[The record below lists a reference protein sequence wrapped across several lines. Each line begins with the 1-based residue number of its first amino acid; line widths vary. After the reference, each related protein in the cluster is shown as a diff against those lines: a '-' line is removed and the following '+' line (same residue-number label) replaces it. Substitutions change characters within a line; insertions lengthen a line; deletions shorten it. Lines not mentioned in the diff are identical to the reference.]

1 MSDSMMMTMVQ
12 SWDSEPDIANM
23 SKSDI
28 LRGIIT
34 DKLSTAARE
43 ILSVVERTVADYEE
57 EAAGFRQEL
66 DRQRRLLEL
75 LQPEIKQEADDQQ
88 LFSICEDGGGPL
100 LDDQK
105 QDKYELRVD
114 DSSSLGFQAPIED
127 EEYEYLEQE
136 EGYTTELDYVTTS
149 RFLTQT
155 VPSKRRKK
163 HGKRRIS
170 KSQNCI
176 DLKIRILEN
185 PNIEVLSNTV
195 FRMYRLHK
203 LKVRRGL
210 KEADFLKLL
219 RSTFPQLAGD
229 EPFDL
234 FLYCNLKKLKP
245 LQVDSVTP
253 EEIIRVSRGSTLY
266 IRLQKEDADEDHED
280 LPSTETDTH
289 INLRIRILEKRKIN
303 VLSKQVFQTCPL
315 HKLKVHRGLQE
326 ADFLKL
332 LRSTFPQLAGDEPFD
347 LFLRAK
353 HNKLKPLK
361 GDSVTPEEI
370 IRLSRGSTLYIQQ
383 SLCQEDLRLKI
394 RILEDPKIDKITN
407 IMCQNHP
414 SHELNVP
421 RGLQE
426 ADFLALLRSTFPQ
439 LAAGEPFT
447 ILIGR
452 NHNLIPP
459 RVESMTAEEICK
471 NGTGNPGIYIR
482 LKGPEKRSL
491 QREDATAAELPPPS
505 LDSTTLTTEV
515 ESEKPQIS
523 QSDTHVH
530 LKVHNVED
538 PQMDT
543 ISPNRV
549 DDSRSLGFQAP
560 IEDEEY
566 EYLEQEEGYTTE
578 LDYVTTSRF
587 LTQTVPSKRR
597 KKHGKRRIS
606 KSQNC
611 IDLKIR
617 ILENP
622 NIEVLSNTV
631 FRMYRLHKLKVR
643 RGLKEADFLKLLRS
657 TFPQLAGD
665 EPFDLFLYCNLKK
678 LKPLQVDSVTPEEI
692 IRVSRGSTL
701 YIRLQKED
709 ADEDHEDLPST
720 ETDTHI
726 NLRIR
731 ILEKRKINVLSKQ
744 VFQTCPLHKL
754 KVHRGL
760 QEADFLKLLRS
771 TFPQLAGDEPFDL
784 FLRAKHNKLK
794 PLKGDSVTPEEIIRL
809 SRGSTLYI
817 QQSLCPEDLRLK
829 IRILEDPKIDKITNI
844 MCQNHPSHELN
855 VPRGLQEADFLALL
869 RSTFPQLAAGEPFT
883 ILIGRNHDLIPPR
896 VESMTAEEIC
906 KNRTRNPGIY
916 IRLKGPEK
924 RSLQREDATAAELP
938 PPSLDSTTLTT
949 EVESEK
955 PQISQSDTHVHL
967 KVHIVEDPQMD
978 TISPNLFQN
987 YLPHELQVPRGL
999 QEADFLAQLRSTF
1012 PQLAAAEPL
1021 ELLISNDDKILELL
1035 NMESLTTEEIKE
1047 AVQSTGSAT
1056 LFVRLKA
1063 SEDVQDDV
1071 NKLDGA
1077 EDSSSFSEQTTLHR
1091 SNERKPLDEDLKDI
1105 ILRALPLISEDTQQS
1120 LIHKLLSDGVES
1132 TQDLKFVIEDDIA
1145 DLLPP
1150 LQLQTLLEAFK
1161 NETDLVTLD
1170 LPVIPS
1176 SSSLLSSPAASPCS
1190 TSSGVLPLSNQEH
1203 DNSESCGQTTLFRK
1217 HWAETFQVPWDLMPM
1232 EIQAA
1237 VAEGKR
1243 PSPAARRQMVRILA
1257 DEMRKHELNPTRAQ
1271 CVTICRNIVRKYP
1284 QSFADLCD
1292 NGQLLEEDYISLVI
1306 QIKNRIDNLKRTSN
1320 FRHSRLSGMKRG
1332 STNNYGCARFEPG
1345 LLPEETNETVE
1356 RKRQRL
1362 EEIYHQD
1369 GSSMV
1374 EKDEVKELMKVTF
1387 YLQRRQINA
1396 LPVPAIRDL
1405 RGRWP
1410 YLFTHNGLYTHFELL
1425 TDIKVLRTLEV
1436 AMEECGPTILE
1447 VFSKSTN
1454 PDIQSILSVGPKL
1467 ELSFCILQL
1476 LMAHFSEPLGGLIL
1490 FANANATAAE
1500 LQTTLQL
1507 PPTPRLILLA
1517 ESPKSSIRRWMIS
1530 LEGHI
1535 ICEGIQPT
1543 FLSGLAAVFSTYYIF
1558 NLQYQDDAACTLEFI
1573 QRRLIGINPD
1583 TGTKVPQGKFPSK
1596 ETGKFTQEKTSPV
1609 NPQVLKLLKKLM
1621 DVNPAVYTHTT
1632 MFPSLQ
1638 GTSN

>member
-1 MSDSMMMTMVQ
+1 
-12 SWDSEPDIANM
+12 
-23 SKSDI
+23 
-28 LRGIIT
+28 
-34 DKLSTAARE
+34 
-43 ILSVVERTVADYEE
+43 
-57 EAAGFRQEL
+57 
-66 DRQRRLLEL
+66 
-75 LQPEIKQEADDQQ
+75 
-88 LFSICEDGGGPL
+88 
-100 LDDQK
+100 
-105 QDKYELRVD
+105 
-114 DSSSLGFQAPIED
+114 
-127 EEYEYLEQE
+127 
-136 EGYTTELDYVTTS
+136 
-149 RFLTQT
+149 
-155 VPSKRRKK
+155 
-163 HGKRRIS
+163 
-170 KSQNCI
+170 
-176 DLKIRILEN
+176 
-185 PNIEVLSNTV
+185 
-195 FRMYRLHK
+195 
-203 LKVRRGL
+203 
-210 KEADFLKLL
+210 
-219 RSTFPQLAGD
+219 
-229 EPFDL
+229 
-234 FLYCNLKKLKP
+234 
-245 LQVDSVTP
+245 
-253 EEIIRVSRGSTLY
+253 
-266 IRLQKEDADEDHED
+266 
-280 LPSTETDTH
+280 
-289 INLRIRILEKRKIN
+289 
-303 VLSKQVFQTCPL
+303 
-315 HKLKVHRGLQE
+315 
-326 ADFLKL
+326 
-332 LRSTFPQLAGDEPFD
+332 
-347 LFLRAK
+347 
-353 HNKLKPLK
+353 
-361 GDSVTPEEI
+361 
-370 IRLSRGSTLYIQQ
+370 
-383 SLCQEDLRLKI
+383 
-394 RILEDPKIDKITN
+394 
-407 IMCQNHP
+407 MCQNHP

>member
-1 MSDSMMMTMVQ
+1 MMMTMVQ
-12 SWDSEPDIANM
+12 SWDSEPDFANM

-88 LFSICEDGGGPL
+88 LFSFCEDGGGPL
-100 LDDQK
+100 LDDQE
-105 QDKYELRVD
+105 QDKYELRVE
-114 DSSSLGFQAPIED
+114 DSRSLGFQAPMED
-127 EEYEYLEQE
+127 EEYDYLEQE
-136 EGYTTELDYVTTS
+136 EGHTTELDYVTKS

-155 VPSKRRKK
+155 VQCMRRKK
-163 HGKRRIS
+163 HGKRKRPIS

-203 LKVRRGL
+203 LKVPRGL
-210 KEADFLKLL
+210 QEADFLKLL

-234 FLYCNLKKLKP
+234 FLYCKPNKLKP

-253 EEIIRVSRGSTLY
+253 EEIIRVSGGSTLY
-266 IRLQKEDADEDHED
+266 IRLQKEDADED

-289 INLRIRILEKRKIN
+289 INLTIRILEKRKIN
-303 VLSKQVFQTCPL
+303 VLSAHVFQRCPL
-315 HKLKVHRGLQE
+315 HKLKVPRGLQE
-326 ADFLKL
+326 TDFLKL

-361 GDSVTPEEI
+361 GHSVTPEEI
-370 IRLSRGSTLYIQQ
+370 IRLSRGSTLYIRL
-383 SLCQEDLRLKI
+383 SLCREDLRLKI
-394 RILEDPKIDKITN
+394 RILEDPKIDKITQ
-407 IMCQNHP
+407 IMWQNHP
-414 SHELNVP
+414 CHELNVP
-421 RGLQE
+421 HGLQE

-447 ILIGR
+447 ILVAR

-471 NGTGNPGIYIR
+471 NGTVNPGIYIR

-491 QREDATAAELPPPS
+491 QREDATVAAELPPPS
-505 LDSTTLTTEV
+505 LDPTTLTTEV

-523 QSDTHVH
+523 QSH
-530 LKVHNVED
+530 
-538 PQMDT
+538 
-543 ISPNRV
+543 
-549 DDSRSLGFQAP
+549 
-560 IEDEEY
+560 
-566 EYLEQEEGYTTE
+566 
-578 LDYVTTSRF
+578 
-587 LTQTVPSKRR
+587 
-597 KKHGKRRIS
+597 
-606 KSQNC
+606 
-611 IDLKIR
+611 
-617 ILENP
+617 
-622 NIEVLSNTV
+622 
-631 FRMYRLHKLKVR
+631 
-643 RGLKEADFLKLLRS
+643 
-657 TFPQLAGD
+657 
-665 EPFDLFLYCNLKK
+665 
-678 LKPLQVDSVTPEEI
+678 
-692 IRVSRGSTL
+692 
-701 YIRLQKED
+701 
-709 ADEDHEDLPST
+709 
-720 ETDTHI
+720 
-726 NLRIR
+726 
-731 ILEKRKINVLSKQ
+731 
-744 VFQTCPLHKL
+744 
-754 KVHRGL
+754 
-760 QEADFLKLLRS
+760 
-771 TFPQLAGDEPFDL
+771 
-784 FLRAKHNKLK
+784 
-794 PLKGDSVTPEEIIRL
+794 
-809 SRGSTLYI
+809 
-817 QQSLCPEDLRLK
+817 
-829 IRILEDPKIDKITNI
+829 
-844 MCQNHPSHELN
+844 
-855 VPRGLQEADFLALL
+855 
-869 RSTFPQLAAGEPFT
+869 
-883 ILIGRNHDLIPPR
+883 
-896 VESMTAEEIC
+896 
-906 KNRTRNPGIY
+906 
-916 IRLKGPEK
+916 
-924 RSLQREDATAAELP
+924 
-938 PPSLDSTTLTT
+938 
-949 EVESEK
+949 
-955 PQISQSDTHVHL
+955 THVHL

-1021 ELLISNDDKILELL
+1021 ELLISNDDKILEPL
-1035 NMESLTTEEIKE
+1035 NVESLTTEEIKE
-1047 AVQSTGSAT
+1047 AVQSTESAT
-1056 LFVRLKA
+1056 LFVRVKA

-1077 EDSSSFSEQTTLHR
+1077 EDSSSFSEQTRLHR
-1091 SNERKPLDEDLKDI
+1091 RNEMKPLDEDLKDI

-1170 LPVIPS
+1170 LPMIPS
-1176 SSSLLSSPAASPCS
+1176 SSSLLSSPAAPPCS
-1190 TSSGVLPLSNQEH
+1190 TPSGVLPLSNQEH

-1217 HWAETFQVPWDLMPM
+1217 QWAETFQVPWALMPM

-1257 DEMRKHELNPTRAQ
+1257 DEIRKHELNPTHAQ

-1332 STNNYGCARFEPG
+1332 ATNNYGCDRFEHG

-1369 GSSMV
+1369 GSNMV

-1387 YLQRRQINA
+1387 DLQRRQINA

-1405 RGRWP
+1405 RDRWP

-1507 PPTPRLILLA
+1507 PATPRLILLA
-1517 ESPKSSIRRWMIS
+1517 KSLESSICRWMIS

-1543 FLSGLAAVFSTYYIF
+1543 FLSGLAAVFSIYYIF

-1583 TGTKVPQGKFPSK
+1583 RGTKGPQGKFLSK
-1596 ETGKFTQEKTSPV
+1596 ETGMFTQEKTSPV
-1609 NPQVLKLLKKLM
+1609 NPQNLFLPGHILRQHDKNTVRSVLFASET
-1621 DVNPAVYTHTT
+1621 DP
-1632 MFPSLQ
+1632 
-1638 GTSN
+1638 